1 MSMRF
6 FRALA
11 KRFRRDENGAVT
23 VEFVILF
30 PFYIFLFCSA
40 FEVGMYLL
48 RQILLDRGLDETVR
62 NLRLGVY
69 PASWATIPTRDN
81 VRLTVCDNT
90 PIIADCSSQLNLEL
104 IDINDFRASRNSE
117 FTKANSQIECRNRG
131 VANFV
136 PSSDWNPGSR
146 NHIIVIRACWFY
158 KPFFNAF
165 TIAQL
170 APLKALQ
177 DSKGGVPVFAT
188 SAFAVEP

>member
-1 MSMRF
+1 MIMRF
-6 FRALA
+6 FRKL
-11 KRFRRDENGAVT
+11 RPVRRAEDGAVT

-30 PFYIFLFCSA
+30 PFYIFLFCTA

-62 NLRLGVY
+62 SLRLGIY
-69 PASWATIPTRDN
+69 PASWNDPPERDD
-81 VRLTVCDNT
+81 VKGTVCDNT
-90 PIIADCSSQLNLEL
+90 PIIADCADQLNLEL
-104 IDINDFRASRNSE
+104 IDVNDLWEERGDEFIEAASN
-117 FTKANSQIECRNRG
+117 IECRDRG
-131 VANFV
+131 DDDFEPV
-136 PSSDWNPGSR
+136 SSWEPGSR

-158 KPFFNAF
+158 KPFFSSF

>member
-6 FRALA
+6 FRALS

-62 NLRLGVY
+62 SLRLGVY
-69 PASWATIPTRDN
+69 PAAWSTPPTRDN
-81 VRLTVCDNT
+81 VKSTVCLNT
-90 PIIADCSSQLNLEL
+90 PVIADCSNQLNLEL
-104 IDINDFRASRNSE
+104 IDVDDFWANRDAE
-117 FTKANSQIECRNRG
+117 FDDANSQIECKDRG
-131 VANFV
+131 AVSFTPV
-136 PSSDWNPGSR
+136 SSWDAGSR
-146 NHIIVIRACWFY
+146 NHVIVIRACWFY
-158 KPFFNAF
+158 KPFFNSF

>member
-1 MSMRF
+1 MSMKF
-6 FRALA
+6 FRALSPL
-11 KRFRRDENGAVT
+11 RRSKESGAVT

-30 PFYIFLFCSA
+30 PFYIFLFVSA

-62 NLRLGVY
+62 SLRLGVY
-69 PASWATIPTRDN
+69 PASWSTPPTRDD
-81 VRLTVCDNT
+81 VKGTVCTNT
-90 PIIADCSSQLNLEL
+90 PVIADCAAQLNLEL
-104 IDINDFRASRNSE
+104 IDVDDFWADRETE
-117 FTKANSQIECRNRG
+117 FDEANSQIECKDRG
-131 VANFV
+131 AVSFTPV
-136 PSSDWNPGSR
+136 SSWEAGSR
-146 NHIIVIRACWFY
+146 NHVIVIRACWFY

-177 DSKGGVPVFAT
+177 DSQGGVPVFAT